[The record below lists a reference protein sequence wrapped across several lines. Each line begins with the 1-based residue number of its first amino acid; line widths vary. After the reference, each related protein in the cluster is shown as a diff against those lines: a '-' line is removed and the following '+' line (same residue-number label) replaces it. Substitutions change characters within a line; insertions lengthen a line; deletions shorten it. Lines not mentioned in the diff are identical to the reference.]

1 MLIVVELEVI
11 DGKEAEPIVSS
22 VGTWN
27 SRPFDT
33 NIFRVTN
40 WANHYYALLPGD
52 DPALVS
58 LIIPSPLSP
67 ILFPCHFKF
76 NSFHF
81 PCHFQA
87 DYKQFFE
94 GVKLDDAMEIVGNE
108 STEPNASVDNP
119 DSSQL
124 ELNSQAPALLPNET
138 TEEVGVLATE
148 ISPDYEKLDQP
159 AAASVPSDCSEPK
172 VSSQGIICGNV
183 SSEERAVWTCRKSV
197 PNSPAPA
204 DNEPPT
210 SRITRV
216 QKIPG
221 KICCDIEMS
230 PACPEQPTYK
240 VPSANYPS
248 RCQAHKNAGMVK
260 FVSDKRNVGKEKT
273 VAKRTESFQG
283 LASLQTPPSPVAVH
297 HYCTVQRCKTTA
309 LYVRYDSEDPNE
321 TPTLCVQHYEKL
333 GAKLAYLAPSKKEP
347 AIKAK
352 TVDNPPV

>member
-87 DYKQFFE
+87 DYKQFFG

-197 PNSPAPA
+197 PNSPAPV
-204 DNEPPT
+204 DNEPPTVT

-216 QKIPG
+216 HKPPG
-221 KICCDIEMS
+221 NVCCDIEMS

-240 VPSANYPS
+240 VPSASYPS

-260 FVSDKRNVGKEKT
+260 FVTDKRNVGKEKAVAA
-273 VAKRTESFQG
+273 VAKRSESFQG
-283 LASLQTPPSPVAVH
+283 LASLQTPPSPA
-297 HYCTVQRCKTTA
+297 TVQHFCNEKKCNRVA
-309 LYVRYDSEDPNE
+309 LYVKKDSDDPEE
-321 TPTLCVQHYEKL
+321 TPTLCQQHYEKL
-333 GAKLAYLAPSKKEP
+333 RDPKSFYRAPTKKGP
-347 AIKAK
+347 
-352 TVDNPPV
+352 VDKPPL